1 MIIEVVAGQLFISV
15 TSKVIVCVPTFD
27 KLIVA
32 GFDEE
37 VVIGAAGLIDQFILF
52 DTKSVYIVLS
62 DT

>member
-1 MIIEVVAGQLFISV
+1 M
-15 TSKVIVCVPTFD
+15 VCVPTFD

-52 DTKSVYIVLS
+52 DTKSEYIVLS
-62 DT
+62 DTWIISPSHVLTLLLKR